1 VVSSRPPPTDILQKR
16 TDSYS
21 LKSRAVDIMRDR
33 TKSFDYT
40 RGVLR
45 ELESQVRDEIKRL
58 GGNKPL
64 EAIVDALS
72 LAATS

>member
-1 VVSSRPPPTDILQKR
+1 
-16 TDSYS
+16 
-21 LKSRAVDIMRDR
+21 VDIMRDR

-40 RGVLR
+40 RGVLH

-72 LAATS
+72 LGDGAVTAATP